1 MPVTT
6 TGPLVAVGEEPGDEA
21 ESPTPWL
28 SVREVLARFGPFV
41 RPDRGRLLAALA
53 LLAAAAGCDT
63 GVVVTFSSLVDDA
76 VASGSTSSIWG
87 VAALWAGLT
96 LVGGLFTAAGGAL
109 LVRAAER
116 VVYRLREATFAHLQR
131 LGPTFHSRHS
141 SGDLVA
147 RLTSDVDDVEA
158 LVSSGLVTTVV
169 AIGTA
174 LCFTVAAFVV
184 RWQLALVVLALMP
197 LLWLATRIANRRTKA
212 AARVERHAA
221 GRVGAVVAQSLAN
234 LPLVQ
239 AYGTEAVESARLA
252 RHGERWRAAR
262 VRSGLISTV
271 YQPVT
276 GLLEG
281 FGVLAVLVVGA
292 LLITSGQLTIGGLV
306 GFAAFLGYLY
316 PPLSQ
321 LGELNLL
328 VTAAVASSERLA
340 EILDARPDV
349 TDRSGAVDAP
359 ARRGRLEL
367 RGVGFTYPDGGGAG
381 VSGIDLTVSPG
392 ELVLVTGASGAGKS
406 TLTRLLLRFFDPG
419 RGAILLD
426 GVDLRD
432 RTLAAVRR
440 SVTLLP
446 QEPMLFDGTVAENI
460 AYGTADA
467 TPLRIGEAARA
478 ASAED
483 FVLRLPDG
491 YRTRLGEDGVSLS
504 GGQRQRLAIARAL
517 LRGSPVL
524 VLDEPTTGL
533 DGPTAGAVLGPL
545 RLLAQGRTTLLI
557 SHDLRMAPFADRI
570 VVLDGGRVAAVGTHE
585 ELYRSSGAYHRLWAA
600 QHPTRAAA
608 PSAPALPAG
617 RHAARPGTRP
627 VVDRR
632 ARATAR
638 PSGGPR

>member
-1 MPVTT
+1 
-6 TGPLVAVGEEPGDEA
+6 
-21 ESPTPWL
+21 
-28 SVREVLARFGPFV
+28 
-41 RPDRGRLLAALA
+41 
-53 LLAAAAGCDT
+53 
-63 GVVVTFSSLVDDA
+63 
-76 VASGSTSSIWG
+76 
-87 VAALWAGLT
+87 
-96 LVGGLFTAAGGAL
+96 
-109 LVRAAER
+109 
-116 VVYRLREATFAHLQR
+116 
-131 LGPTFHSRHS
+131 
-141 SGDLVA
+141 
-147 RLTSDVDDVEA
+147 
-158 LVSSGLVTTVV
+158 
-169 AIGTA
+169 
-174 LCFTVAAFVV
+174 
-184 RWQLALVVLALMP
+184 
-197 LLWLATRIANRRTKA
+197 
-212 AARVERHAA
+212 
-221 GRVGAVVAQSLAN
+221 
-234 LPLVQ
+234 
-239 AYGTEAVESARLA
+239 
-252 RHGERWRAAR
+252 
-262 VRSGLISTV
+262 
-271 YQPVT
+271 
-276 GLLEG
+276 
-281 FGVLAVLVVGA
+281 VLAVIGLGA
-292 LLITSGQLTIGGLV
+292 WEISAGRMTLGQLLA
-306 GFAAFLGYLY
+306 FAAFLGYLY

-328 VTAAVASSERLA
+328 VTAAAASSERLA

-349 TDRSGAVDAP
+349 TDRGGAVDTP

-381 VSGIDLTVSPG
+381 LSGIDLTVEPG

-460 AYGTADA
+460 AYGTPDA

-491 YRTRLGEDGVSLS
+491 YRTRLGEDGVALS

-570 VVLDGGRVAAVGTHE
+570 VVLDGGRVAGVGTHE
-585 ELYRSSGAYHRLWAA
+585 ELYRSSGVYHRLWAA
-600 QHPTRAAA
+600 QHPTRSAA
-608 PSAPALPAG
+608 PSSSAALPAG

-627 VVDRR
+627 LVDRR
-632 ARATAR
+632 VRATAR